1 MRKPLLI
8 LLVLL
13 CVLLLAR
20 DNIWEL
26 AAGPADRGPVDFAT
40 LERAPG
46 TSSWLLC
53 PKSLCV
59 AAEPDQEPPVYAL
72 PAEALRAALL
82 TALEAEENLS
92 SPVVEERLAERYV
105 QRTPVMHLADSIS
118 IRYLPVSDDTSTLA
132 IYSQSLLTFASG
144 DRNRARVER
153 WLAKLSALPRAD
165 R

>member
-13 CVLLLAR
+13 CVALLAR
-20 DNIWEL
+20 DSVWEL
-26 AAGPADRGPVDFAT
+26 AGGPADPGPVDFAT
-40 LERAPG
+40 LEHLSGAP
-46 TSSWLLC
+46 SWLLC

-59 AAEPDQEPPVYAL
+59 AAAPDEEPPVYAL

-82 TALEAEENLS
+82 TALGAEENLS
-92 SPVVEERLAERYV
+92 APAIENGLSERYV
-105 QRTPVMHLADSIS
+105 QRSSVLHLPDAIA

-132 IYSQSLLTFASG
+132 IYSRSILRFAAD
-144 DRNRARVER
+144 DRNRKRVER